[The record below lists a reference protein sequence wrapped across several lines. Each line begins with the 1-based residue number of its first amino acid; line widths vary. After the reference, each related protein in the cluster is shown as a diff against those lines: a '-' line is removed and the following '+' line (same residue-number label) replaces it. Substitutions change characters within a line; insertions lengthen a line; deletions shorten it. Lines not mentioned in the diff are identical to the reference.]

1 MPFALFEK
9 ISLAFPE
16 NRAIIGKHLIWACS
30 AVGSAPHSHCGGRRF
45 ESDQVHQKERHA
57 AGRVF
62 LFGVSPPKGRLHPPV
77 ITMLGGNEFRLRQ
90 GFGLRP
96 KRLYGAKAPPHL
108 VGPHVLCRHL
118 SCCIVGGIGSNPIRS
133 TIKAKQY
140 RCRRP
145 EAYGINCFRDFS
157 ARKFDDDSIDA
168 NHCFPLTG
176 GIRTPSSQW
185 LANPKPC
192 GALFETATF
201 KKGAIFLP
209 IEYTKFGAS
218 ICWS

>member
-1 MPFALFEK
+1 MAGNCCLAALLSLGCSQGVRQRTLTPSFRAFESRQPSHCRPFSNGRSSLQYSIVSLFRDILCTITAKYHE
-9 ISLAFPE
+9 SLAQPAE
-16 NRAIIGKHLIWACS
+16 HLT
-30 AVGSAPHSHCGGRRF
+30 F
-45 ESDQVHQKERHA
+45 NQ
-57 AGRVF
+57 
-62 LFGVSPPKGRLHPPV
+62 GVR
-77 ITMLGGNEFRLRQ
+77 
-90 GFGLRP
+90 
-96 KRLYGAKAPPHL
+96 
-108 VGPHVLCRHL
+108 
-118 SCCIVGGIGSNPIRS
+118 GSNPRWF

-145 EAYGINCFRDFS
+145 EAYGINCFRAFS

>member
-1 MPFALFEK
+1 MHCLHCTLFCQEK
-9 ISLAFPE
+9 ATPIPLNFHVQNMDKAQKGGTYSTIGRACAF
-16 NRAIIGKHLIWACS
+16 N
-30 AVGSAPHSHCGGRRF
+30 
-45 ESDQVHQKERHA
+45 Q
-57 AGRVF
+57 RV
-62 LFGVSPPKGRLHPPV
+62 R
-77 ITMLGGNEFRLRQ
+77 
-90 GFGLRP
+90 
-96 KRLYGAKAPPHL
+96 
-108 VGPHVLCRHL
+108 
-118 SCCIVGGIGSNPIRS
+118 GSNPRWL

-145 EAYGINCFRDFS
+145 EAYGINCFRAFS

>member
-1 MPFALFEK
+1 M
-9 ISLAFPE
+9 
-16 NRAIIGKHLIWACS
+16 GCS
-30 AVGSAPHSHCGGRRF
+30 QAVRQRTLTPSCVGSNPAIPASFLAMERR
-45 ESDQVHQKERHA
+45 SHA
-57 AGRVF
+57 AGTCRRSIFCAPAPWQRLFFIFDPLAQSAEHLPFKQGVRSSNLRRV
-62 LFGVSPPKGRLHPPV
+62 
-77 ITMLGGNEFRLRQ
+77 
-90 GFGLRP
+90 
-96 KRLYGAKAPPHL
+96 
-108 VGPHVLCRHL
+108 
-118 SCCIVGGIGSNPIRS
+118 

-145 EAYGINCFRDFS
+145 ETYGINCFRAFS

-192 GALFETATF
+192 GALFETAIF

-209 IEYTKFGAS
+209 IGYTKFGVS

>member
-1 MPFALFEK
+1 MSWVRVPSPTPDKQGIGFAP
-9 ISLAFPE
+9 IPCFPST
-16 NRAIIGKHLIWACS
+16 L
-30 AVGSAPHSHCGGRRF
+30 GR
-45 ESDQVHQKERHA
+45 SQV
-57 AGRVF
+57 V
-62 LFGVSPPKGRLHPPV
+62 
-77 ITMLGGNEFRLRQ
+77 RQ
-90 GFGLRP
+90 GTLTPSSAGSSPAVPAIFYRP
-96 KRLYGAKAPPHL
+96 GMQKFDPVAQPAEQLPFKQWVR
-108 VGPHVLCRHL
+108 
-118 SCCIVGGIGSNPIRS
+118 GSNPRRV

-145 EAYGINCFRDFS
+145 EAYGINCFRAFS

>member
-1 MPFALFEK
+1 MVRQGTLTP
-9 ISLAFPE
+9 SLAGSSPAIPAKVYPE
-16 NRAIIGKHLIWACS
+16 GRTGMIGCLPSCENKL
-30 AVGSAPHSHCGGRRF
+30 SAPLAQSVEHLPF
-45 ESDQVHQKERHA
+45 KQ
-57 AGRVF
+57 
-62 LFGVSPPKGRLHPPV
+62 GVR
-77 ITMLGGNEFRLRQ
+77 
-90 GFGLRP
+90 
-96 KRLYGAKAPPHL
+96 
-108 VGPHVLCRHL
+108 
-118 SCCIVGGIGSNPIRS
+118 GSNPRRG

-145 EAYGINCFRDFS
+145 EAYGINCFRAFS

>member
-1 MPFALFEK
+1 MSWVRVPSPTPDKRGSGSPRSPVFLSIGASPSGKARDFD
-9 ISLAFPE
+9 SLI
-16 NRAIIGKHLIWACS
+16 RW
-30 AVGSAPHSHCGGRRF
+30 F
-45 ESDQVHQKERHA
+45 ES
-57 AGRVF
+57 
-62 LFGVSPPKGRLHPPV
+62 S
-77 ITMLGGNEFRLRQ
+77 
-90 GFGLRP
+90 RP
-96 KRLYGAKAPPHL
+96 SQRFW
-108 VGPHVLCRHL
+108 CRPSAFDIWFDPIAQL
-118 SCCIVGGIGSNPIRS
+118 AEQLPFKQWVRGSNPRRV

-145 EAYGINCFRDFS
+145 EAYGINCFRAFS

>member
-1 MPFALFEK
+1 MNSACAKVLACGQNACTAQKRRPTLWGPVSSAGIYPAALW
-9 ISLAFPE
+9 
-16 NRAIIGKHLIWACS
+16 GCQ
-30 AVGSAPHSHCGGRRF
+30 F

-77 ITMLGGNEFRLRQ
+77 ITMLGGNELRLRQ

-118 SCCIVGGIGSNPIRS
+118 SCCIVGVVGSNPIRS
-133 TIKAKQY
+133 TIKAKQH

-145 EAYGINCFRDFS
+145 EAYGIYTVS
-157 ARKFDDDSIDA
+157 
-168 NHCFPLTG
+168 
-176 GIRTPSSQW
+176 GIFQLENSMMIP
-185 LANPKPC
+185 
-192 GALFETATF
+192 
-201 KKGAIFLP
+201 
-209 IEYTKFGAS
+209 
-218 ICWS
+218 

>member
-1 MPFALFEK
+1 MLPGQKKMLKRKNIAVPAEWKRKKRGKLLTNQRT
-9 ISLAFPE
+9 I
-16 NRAIIGKHLIWACS
+16 AIIIKRQIAQNRKDDPLAQLAEQLPFKQWVRS
-30 AVGSAPHSHCGGRRF
+30 SNLRR
-45 ESDQVHQKERHA
+45 V
-57 AGRVF
+57 
-62 LFGVSPPKGRLHPPV
+62 
-77 ITMLGGNEFRLRQ
+77 
-90 GFGLRP
+90 
-96 KRLYGAKAPPHL
+96 
-108 VGPHVLCRHL
+108 
-118 SCCIVGGIGSNPIRS
+118 

-145 EAYGINCFRDFS
+145 EAYGINCFRAFS

>member
-1 MPFALFEK
+1 MYILGC
-9 ISLAFPE
+9 
-16 NRAIIGKHLIWACS
+16 RQ
-30 AVGSAPHSHCGGRRF
+30 AV
-45 ESDQVHQKERHA
+45 
-57 AGRVF
+57 
-62 LFGVSPPKGRLHPPV
+62 
-77 ITMLGGNEFRLRQ
+77 RQ
-90 GFGLRP
+90 RTLTPSF
-96 KRLYGAKAPPHL
+96 
-108 VGPHVLCRHL
+108 V
-118 SCCIVGGIGSNPIRS
+118 GSNPASPDKYSAKKGRKFCWQGQKNLLLYTSCHFYDDPLAQLAEHLTFNQGVRS
-133 TIKAKQY
+133 SNLRWITIKAKQY

-145 EAYGINCFRDFS
+145 EAYGINCFRAFS

-218 ICWS
+218 ICWSWWANGLAPFFVFR

>member
-1 MPFALFEK
+1 MVGVAQLVRAPDCGSGCRGFESHLPPHKRGDRGHPGPLF
-9 ISLAFPE
+9 SFP
-16 NRAIIGKHLIWACS
+16 L
-30 AVGSAPHSHCGGRRF
+30 GRR
-45 ESDQVHQKERHA
+45 QV
-57 AGRVF
+57 V
-62 LFGVSPPKGRLHPPV
+62 
-77 ITMLGGNEFRLRQ
+77 RQ
-90 GFGLRP
+90 GTLTPSSAGSSPAIPATPFRMP
-96 KRLYGAKAPPHL
+96 PSFLYMCHAPLAQSVEHL
-108 VGPHVLCRHL
+108 PFKQGVR
-118 SCCIVGGIGSNPIRS
+118 GSNPRRG

-145 EAYGINCFRDFS
+145 EAYGINCFRAFS